1 MARKQGLLG
10 IMPEPAVDV
19 AAQVSAVANPLSAKT
34 AAFMAPGTPVPR
46 TVPAGTMKV
55 TRPEGTLVTNSAQQ
69 ASKFAKVRKVTDAHV
84 AKQLG
89 YPPET
94 KAAAMKAGAPRVV
107 QGRTASGAVAHE
119 SVASRAGTPA
129 AIRAAAAAVPGGRV
143 VVTSPRAVLLRR
155 LSKRG
160 T

>member
-10 IMPEPAVDV
+10 IMPEPASDV
-19 AAQVSAVANPLSAKT
+19 AAQVGAVANPLSSKT

-46 TVPAGTMKV
+46 TVPAGTVKV

-89 YPPET
+89 YPET

-155 LSKRG
+155 LGKRG

>member
-10 IMPEPAVDV
+10 IMPEPAADV
-19 AAQVSAVANPLSAKT
+19 VAQVSAVANPLSSKT

-46 TVPAGTMKV
+46 TVPAGTVKV

-69 ASKFAKVRKVTDAHV
+69 ANKFSKARKVTDAHV

-89 YPPET
+89 YPET

-155 LSKRG
+155 LGKRG